1 MGVGSVRH
9 RKSRLSVVVCVSCKL
24 SAKVWHA
31 VYVVVHADEV
41 AELKKELEQLK
52 GSNVALD
59 EENEHYSGV
68 LVIVLFV
75 LRTLL
80 RVALYLHGLHPLEE
94 MVALQREN
102 ESLKEKL
109 KELHSRIMK
118 LHGVYICVCMYVCTY
133 FNYILYIL
141 KLEKKNSRLLVSL
154 FEHMS
159 TSVRM
164 YLSFPVYL
172 FTETHLILLQGG
184 IG

>member
-9 RKSRLSVVVCVSCKL
+9 RKSRLSVVVCVSCIL

-75 LRTLL
+75 LRT
-80 RVALYLHGLHPLEE
+80 AAG
-94 MVALQREN
+94 
-102 ESLKEKL
+102 
-109 KELHSRIMK
+109 
-118 LHGVYICVCMYVCTY
+118 GT
-133 FNYILYIL
+133 
-141 KLEKKNSRLLVSL
+141 VSPWL
-154 FEHMS
+154 ASIRGDGCS
-159 TSVRM
+159 T
-164 YLSFPVYL
+164 
-172 FTETHLILLQGG
+172 TGE
-184 IG
+184 

>member
-1 MGVGSVRH
+1 VGVGSVCH

-59 EENEHYSGV
+59 EGNEHYSGV
-68 LVIVLFV
+68 LVSVLFV
-75 LRTLL
+75 LRTPA

-94 MVALQREN
+94 MVALQWEN

-118 LHGVYICVCMYVCTY
+118 LHGVYICVCVCM
-133 FNYILYIL
+133 FAHISIIFYIY
-141 KLEKKNSRLLVSL
+141 
-154 FEHMS
+154 
-159 TSVRM
+159 
-164 YLSFPVYL
+164 
-172 FTETHLILLQGG
+172 
-184 IG
+184 